1 MFPTSKPFWKRIED
15 ISRGPRTRSQ
25 EQHQKLVKKEEFD
38 RGGRLRSICYERIR
52 QILRCSLIGIGT
64 LIIFIV
70 ITAIFLQMGIDIER
84 DQKSKCKCENK
95 YKLIHF
101 LA

>member
-38 RGGRLRSICYERIR
+38 QGRRLRSICYERIR

-70 ITAIFLQMGIDIER
+70 NNGNILTDGHRYRKRPKIEM
-84 DQKSKCKCENK
+84 
-95 YKLIHF
+95 
-101 LA
+101 